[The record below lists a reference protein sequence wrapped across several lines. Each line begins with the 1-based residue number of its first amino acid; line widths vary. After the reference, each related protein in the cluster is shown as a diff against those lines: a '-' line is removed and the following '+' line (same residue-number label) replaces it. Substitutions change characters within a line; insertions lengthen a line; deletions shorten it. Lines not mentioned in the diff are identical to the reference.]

1 MGSLYFRILAP
12 QGCAHGIGPS
22 KLRLCLCIFCIIVF
36 SYLSTAELCSWNR
49 SFEIEIV
56 ALHFSH
62 HCICS
67 LGKRKKEKMEQ
78 RKKGKLEKGKRK
90 KRNTGKMK
98 KLKNGKGKIKK

>member
-22 KLRLCLCIFCIIVF
+22 KLRLWLCIFCIIVF

-62 HCICS
+62 HCIYS